1 MDSRSLDCYYID
13 ARNLSLEDRK
23 YIDAQL
29 EQHAFVYNPIIGLQE
44 FIFYIRKGDIGLL
57 RLPSY
62 VQPIPTP
69 PHLLP

>member
-1 MDSRSLDCYYID
+1 MDAHPFDGYYID
-13 ARNLSLEDRK
+13 ARNSSLEDRK

-44 FIFYIRKGDIGLL
+44 FIFYMRKGDIGLL

-62 VQPIPTP
+62 VLLIPTP
-69 PHLLP
+69 PDLLP